1 MCDIYAIQCLLHK
14 SPYKSIDSRGNGLT
28 LINTIGIVKN
38 FGGHPKFQ
46 NSTEVS
52 NKIFKRILE
61 SEEISAAV
69 LRLHWAAKGEGT
81 WNPTAGSGRAA
92 AARGVGE
99 SRAPPRPYAGRSGLA
114 LPPCSAGKLG
124 RTIEGIFFFFLEL
137 LSRGLTDWNGMLGRT
152 EFFSFFLLRPIWPK
166 FSPGCDW
173 LPGPLIYAK
182 IKILWLTL
190 YSNYPSM
197 ARRLFKIYD
206 WNKCRNLA
214 NHMRGTNVE
223 FWHKCDKI

>member
-52 NKIFKRILE
+52 NKIYKRILE

-99 SRAPPRPYAGRSGLA
+99 SRAPPRPYAGRSGLP

-124 RTIEGIFFFFLEL
+124 RTIEGIFFFF
-137 LSRGLTDWNGMLGRT
+137 RT
-152 EFFSFFLLRPIWPK
+152 PFEGIDRLKWDVRKNRVFLL
-166 FSPGCDW
+166 FF
-173 LPGPLIYAK
+173 
-182 IKILWLTL
+182 IKTNLTEIFTWMWLTTR
-190 YSNYPSM
+190 PTDIC
-197 ARRLFKIYD
+197 K
-206 WNKCRNLA
+206 
-214 NHMRGTNVE
+214 
-223 FWHKCDKI
+223 DKNSLINFIF